1 LQQQSAPH
9 WAICPN
15 CDFVFYNNPAPCVSL
30 LFYQDGQVLLARRG
44 IEPQKG
50 KWDLVGGFINTG
62 ESGEAAA
69 VREAKEETGL
79 KTKIKQYLGSVADIY
94 GDTLVPTL
102 NLVYWLE
109 IISGAI
115 KAQDDVAELKWFDLK
130 QVLKDLAFHN
140 VRVAIDLLK
149 AEIHYNEV

>member
-1 LQQQSAPH
+1 MQQQSAPH

-69 VREAKEETGL
+69 VREAKEETQQCL
-79 KTKIKQYLGSVADIY
+79 DQLLDHFLLTFLLISFHI
-94 GDTLVPTL
+94 LV
-102 NLVYWLE
+102 
-109 IISGAI
+109 
-115 KAQDDVAELKWFDLK
+115 Q
-130 QVLKDLAFHN
+130 
-140 VRVAIDLLK
+140 
-149 AEIHYNEV
+149 